1 MLLFLP
7 PVTRFRYPSSI
18 FLLPF
23 SSPFHIFLPR
33 EWERDP
39 DPIYDRD
46 DPPTVSIEINSSGR
60 TTENVRAKESWRKAR
75 SVNETRYIYTHV
87 YIYIKA
93 RCAPSILD
101 PLDRVQSNKFHAIQR
116 TQRKSYRPKIQV
128 ARWTGLVMEIRRGS
142 FSSSSVPI

>member
-18 FLLPF
+18 FILPF

-60 TTENVRAKESWRKAR
+60 TTEKLERKKVGERRALS
-75 SVNETRYIYTHV
+75 TRRDTYTHM